1 MSLFND
7 MLRDLEARGARL
19 PAAAVPVPPVATRRR
34 SHTRLIGS
42 LLTVLALSL
51 IATGWLY
58 LAAPPQNS
66 PQQIAPQP
74 AAPPPTAPQPAAQPE
89 QIAATPATP
98 APAHT
103 PEPKAEPATP
113 LAVAPT
119 PGPTRDAEPKP
130 IRPALAEPVKPVPAA
145 APLAPAQPAQPAMP
159 VATAEAAEP
168 VTLHITRSTPAEPQP
183 DLSQHLQ
190 SLARQQLQQG
200 NAAAAATLLASAAP
214 PIAEN
219 RDYHALLGYAWQQ
232 AGQPAQAATV
242 YRQLVTLDSS
252 QGAWWLGLALAEQA
266 RGENTAALQAFQRA
280 QSSGGLESRVLR
292 YVEQRI
298 DALSSQTLPSQP

>member
-42 LLTVLALSL
+42 LLAVLALSL

-58 LAAPPQNS
+58 HAAPP
-66 PQQIAPQP
+66 PAAPQP
-74 AAPPPTAPQPAAQPE
+74 AAKPE
-89 QIAATPATP
+89 QTAAPPATP
-98 APAHT
+98 VPAHT

-130 IRPALAEPVKPVPAA
+130 TPPTLAEPVKPVQAA
-145 APLAPAQPAQPAMP
+145 APMTPAEPAQPAMP

-168 VTLHITRSTPAEPQP
+168 VTLHITRSTPAEPQS
-183 DLSQHLQ
+183 DLTQHLQ

-266 RGENTAALQAFQRA
+266 RGETSAALQAFQRA
-280 QSSGGLESRVLR
+280 QTSGGLESRVLR
-292 YVEQRI
+292 YIEQRI
-298 DALSSQTLPSQP
+298 DALSSQPLPSQP